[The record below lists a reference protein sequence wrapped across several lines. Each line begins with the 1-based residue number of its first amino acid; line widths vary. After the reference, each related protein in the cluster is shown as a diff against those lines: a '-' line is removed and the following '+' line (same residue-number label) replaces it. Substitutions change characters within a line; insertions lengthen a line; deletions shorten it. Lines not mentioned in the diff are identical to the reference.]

1 MVVNERRS
9 NRSPRRRAGGGLE
22 RFLWSIPSVIVLLAA
37 AGTAIPLRALFPGSS
52 FPRRVPIKR
61 EVIHHPALYIVPPE
75 DAYALR
81 SLDSLRAAVI
91 SATPRLVSITYTFR
105 EGDTLE
111 RLAERFGTDV
121 ASIRSSNR
129 IEAAGLMRPGMEL
142 VIANKKGVLHRFKR
156 HETLEAVAQRF
167 NKRPDELLVAN
178 DKPPMYRFG
187 EGEYL
192 LIPDCYLRFREF
204 MVPLT
209 NTRVTSPFGYRSHPV
224 FYERKF
230 HEGIDLKQRYGAPV
244 RASNDGLVSFAG
256 WREGYGRLVII
267 KHAQRMS
274 TYYGHLARISVRK
287 GARVNKGQIIGTVG
301 MSGIST
307 GPHLHF
313 EVHKDDV
320 PINPAKVLF

>member
-1 MVVNERRS
+1 
-9 NRSPRRRAGGGLE
+9 
-22 RFLWSIPSVIVLLAA
+22 
-37 AGTAIPLRALFPGSS
+37 
-52 FPRRVPIKR
+52 
-61 EVIHHPALYIVPPE
+61 LYIIPAE
-75 DAYALR
+75 DIYALR
-81 SLDSLRAAVI
+81 SLDTVRAAVI
-91 SATPRLVSITYTFR
+91 RATPRLVLITYTYR
-105 EGDTLE
+105 RGDTLE

-121 ASIRSSNR
+121 DSIRSSNR
-129 IEAAGLMRPGMEL
+129 IAVAGLVRPGAEL
-142 VIANKKGVLHRFKR
+142 VIANKKGVLHRVKPG
-156 HETLEAVAQRF
+156 ETVAMIAQRF
-167 NKRPDELLVAN
+167 KVRPDELLIAN

-274 TYYGHLARISVRK
+274 TYYGHLARILVRK
-287 GARVNKGQIIGTVG
+287 GVRVNKGQIIGTVG